1 MRSFV
6 TGRRDR
12 GSVLG
17 INEEPAAEAV
27 TDSPAAVLDAPEPAS
42 EPAGMESAPTEARPG
57 EEKPVDEAPADE
69 APVDEAPVDDAA
81 DAAAASEAAPYERA
95 SDDVA
100 AIRIDGDAGV
110 AEADGTSDTPFGTV
124 ESVPAEPPLEEPDGV
139 AATVESAQ
147 ADAPSAA
154 AVSDAD
160 TGQGAAASE
169 HAPETAEPAAGERAA
184 SSLAETAVETA
195 VETLTEPAAEARA
208 GEPDGSGPAELVEAL
223 REEALRLEAALREER
238 TRRLRLEEEVAELTD
253 HDPLTGLA
261 SARRFNDRLGV
272 AVIHALREKHKLA
285 IVQLGIDRFEAV
297 QEEMG
302 QSHGDD
308 LLRSVALA
316 LENALRQGDTIA
328 RLGSEA
334 VLTILLPGIKRDE
347 DVKVIAD
354 KLRLALRSPFSLGGS
369 DLLVTASIGMALFPD
384 DGADTE
390 SLLQSAALAMERVR
404 GNGGDAWDVHAPG
417 SRARAAQRQARETA
431 LQRALVRG
439 GLELYWQPVVTCD
452 TGAIVGMES
461 LLRWRGGDRPP
472 APSDFVALADV
483 SGLAVPLGQWMLRAA
498 CRQAGLWRGLG
509 HYNLV
514 VGVGISARQLAHAAF
529 VKLVRRVLDEARLP
543 AAALEL
549 AIPESEIVAAPEVAL
564 ERLAEMRGLG
574 IRIALDAF
582 GTADSRLAAP
592 HRYALDALRIDAS
605 IVRDAVTSADHAAVI
620 RACVV
625 LARSRRLRVVAPGAD
640 SEPHRALLVRLHCD
654 QMRGRLC
661 GGPMPAAEAEGLLRA
676 GSDLPKAGTGGN
688 PGRSLL

>member
-1 MRSFV
+1 MADWRSRWRSFV

-12 GSVLG
+12 GAVLSP
-17 INEEPAAEAV
+17 NEEPVAEAATDSQTAVVDAPAPAAESV
-27 TDSPAAVLDAPEPAS
+27 GT
-42 EPAGMESAPTEARPG
+42 ESATTEAGSG
-57 EEKPVDEAPADE
+57 EESAADD
-69 APVDEAPVDDAA
+69 ARVDDES
-81 DAAAASEAAPYERA
+81 DERA

-100 AIRIDGDAGV
+100 AVRIDADTGV
-110 AEADGTSDTPFGTV
+110 AETAATSDTPVGTV
-124 ESVPAEPPLEEPDGV
+124 EAALAEPSPPEPDV
-139 AATVESAQ
+139 
-147 ADAPSAA
+147 
-154 AVSDAD
+154 
-160 TGQGAAASE
+160 
-169 HAPETAEPAAGERAA
+169 
-184 SSLAETAVETA
+184 
-195 VETLTEPAAEARA
+195 AAEAGTAVAEAAQAEAAVATDTSRAAVASVPTPETDERA
-208 GEPDGSGPAELVEAL
+208 GAEDVASPVVETVVETVADRVATL
-223 REEALRLEAALREER
+223 REETRWLEAALREER
-238 TRRLRLEEEVAELTD
+238 TRRMQLEEEVAGLSD

-285 IVQLGIDRFEAV
+285 IVQLAIDRFDAV
-297 QEEMG
+297 REGMG
-302 QSHGDD
+302 PSHSDD

-316 LENALRQGDTIA
+316 LENTLRQGDTIA
-328 RLGSEA
+328 RLGWEP
-334 VLTILLPGIKRDE
+334 VLTILLPGVKRDD

-354 KLRLALRSPFSLGGS
+354 KLRLALRSPFSIGGS

-384 DGADTE
+384 DGSDTE
-390 SLLQSAALAMERVR
+390 SLLQCAALAMERAR
-404 GNGGDAWDVHAPG
+404 EKGGDAWDVHAPG
-417 SRARAAQRQARETA
+417 SRARAARRQARETA

-461 LLRWRGGDRPP
+461 LLRWRGGNRPP

-529 VKLVRRVLDEARLP
+529 VKLVRRVLDEAGLP
-543 AAALEL
+543 ASALEL
-549 AIPESEIVAAPEVAL
+549 AIPESELAAAPAVAL
-564 ERLAEMRGLG
+564 ERLAEMRVLG

-582 GTADSRLAAP
+582 GMPESRLAAP
-592 HRYALDALRIDAS
+592 HRYPLDTLRIDAS

-640 SEPHRALLVRLHCD
+640 TENHRALLVRLRCD

-661 GGPMPAAEAEGLLRA
+661 GAPMPAAEAEGALGA
-676 GSDLPKAGTGGN
+676 GSDLSKTRTGGT